1 MNPVLIRGFILAAE
15 ILTFLVVTVAGANF
29 ISRAAAEHFG
39 ESDPPSPEFP
49 VLVFEGD
56 RARPEPKH
64 YSVMAWS
71 EWESAARTRPS
82 ASLLAPERERI
93 LQLADGA
100 RAKFNVVEGGD
111 AQQTIELNWTSGDR
125 EQVAIYSARARE
137 IRPRYLRKS
146 GTNTYLLAAL
156 LGFFTGMMTGK
167 ALRRSLL
174 APRGPYLP
182 PK

>member
-29 ISRAAAEHFG
+29 ISHAAAEHFG
-39 ESDPPSPEFP
+39 ESDPPGQEFP

-56 RARPEPKH
+56 RGRPEEKQ
-64 YSVMAWS
+64 YSVITWN
-71 EWESAARTRPS
+71 EWQSAAGRRPN
-82 ASLLAPERERI
+82 ASLLAPERSRS

-100 RAKFNVVEGGD
+100 RAKFTVVESGD
-111 AQQTIELNWTSGDR
+111 TQQTIELNWASGER
-125 EQVAIYSARARE
+125 EQVAIYTARSRE
-137 IRPRYLRKS
+137 ITPRYLRKS
-146 GTNTYLLAAL
+146 GTNTFLLAAL

-174 APRGPYLP
+174 PPRGPYLP